1 MERFESKNI
10 MGRIPSDKQIPNE
23 PEKRLNPSR
32 HPESVTGTVFS
43 KRKHKTC
50 VIKRDST
57 TFHSL
62 GIVEHERFVIDTR
75 GGRVHVERKRK
86 RGERGRDGR
95 TIGRRAHDELSIS
108 VSIVRHPLRSRVALG
123 FVATPAC
130 FGATNV
136 TVHASIASLVS
147 C

>member
-1 MERFESKNI
+1 

-75 GGRVHVERKRK
+75 GGRAHVERKRK
-86 RGERGRDGR
+86 RGATAERSAD
-95 TIGRRAHDELSIS
+95 AHTMSYRFRFRLSATLFEAELLS
-108 VSIVRHPLRSRVALG
+108 VLLPPPRVS
-123 FVATPAC
+123 VQPTSPS
-130 FGATNV
+130 T
-136 TVHASIASLVS
+136 HQ
-147 C
+147 